1 MKKDYSFIWDSEGL
15 EVKRVASTETYRG
28 VIMRA
33 CKDEVLLPDGRHAF
47 WDIVHHN
54 GAVCVVP
61 IDNDGN
67 VILVRQYRYPM
78 EKVTLE
84 IPAGKLDTP
93 DEDRLEAAKRE
104 LREETGAVAEN
115 IICLGDFYGSPAF
128 VDEKIT
134 MYAASGLS
142 FGETELDDGEFLT
155 TVKMPLSDAVELVMD
170 GKIED
175 VKTQAAILRAH
186 LMREQGRL

>member
-1 MKKDYSFIWDSEGL
+1 MDYVEKTINKNYIFKGKILTLRCDDAE
-15 EVKRVASTETYRG
+15 
-28 VIMRA
+28 
-33 CKDEVLLPDGRHAF
+33 LPDGKPCTREVIEHSG
-47 WDIVHHN
+47 
-54 GAVCVVP
+54 GACVLYVK
-61 IDNDGN
+61 DEK
-67 VILVRQYRYPM
+67 VLLVRQYRYPM

-93 DEDRLEAAKRE
+93 EEDRLEAAKRE
-104 LREETGAVAEN
+104 LREETGAVAES

>member
-1 MKKDYSFIWDSEGL
+1 
-15 EVKRVASTETYRG
+15 
-28 VIMRA
+28 
-33 CKDEVLLPDGRHAF
+33 
-47 WDIVHHN
+47 
-54 GAVCVVP
+54 P
-61 IDNDGN
+61 IDNGGN

-142 FGETELDDGEFLT
+142 FGEAELDEGEFLT

-175 VKTQAAILRAH
+175 VKTQAAILRAY